1 MKRTILVIILF
12 LFSFI
17 FLSFDKQK
25 YPEHFIN
32 IMESVLLFEGGF
44 TLIDFPEKTNMGI
57 MQHTYNIYRSN
68 KNLPEQSVEYITMDE
83 VYDCYYINYYLTSGC
98 DTLPPA
104 LSFVHF
110 DIAVNAGP
118 GKAKKLLLLTLDN
131 QKISDSLDKSLALK
145 YIEIRKKE
153 RYEIVK
159 RHEKKRRFLKG
170 WLNRD
175 EKLRIIIEKN
185 Y

>member
-1 MKRTILVIILF
+1 MKRTLLFIILF

-17 FLSFDKQK
+17 FLGFDKQK

-57 MQHTYNIYRSN
+57 MQHTYDIYRTG
-68 KNLPEQSVEYITMDE
+68 KKLPHQSVEDITLDE
-83 VYDCYYINYYLTSGC
+83 VYDCYYINYYLPSGC

-110 DIAVNAGP
+110 DIAVNGGP
-118 GKAKKLLLLTLDN
+118 NKAKKLLLLTLNN
-131 QKISDSLDKSLALK
+131 QKITDSSDKPLALK
-145 YIEIRKKE
+145 YIDIRKKE
-153 RYEIVK
+153 RYEIIK
-159 RHEKKRRFLKG
+159 RHEEKRRFLKG

-175 EKLRIIIEKN
+175 EKLRLIIEK
-185 Y
+185 YY